1 MMTGSTGHS
10 IKVTESNGS
19 SVFLE
24 MLRGRDGLPG
34 RDGVQGPAGP
44 PGPAGSPGQ
53 QGSPGPR
60 SGGTIYTRWGKSTCP
75 QVGGTELVYSG
86 IAGGTF
92 YNQRGG
98 GANYL
103 CMPKDPEYSPTLR
116 YRGGT
121 QGHAHVYGSEYENSL
136 QGGQDHN
143 VPCAVC
149 RVSTRSTVLMIPAKA
164 TCPSSWTREYYGY
177 IMTELV
183 GDHGRNIRGRTMFEC
198 VDRDQESLP
207 GGGHANTDGALF
219 HHVEVVCNRG
229 LPCPPYNPTQ
239 ELNCVVCTK

>member
-1 MMTGSTGHS
+1 M
-10 IKVTESNGS
+10 ESNGS

-53 QGSPGPR
+53 RGPPGPR
-60 SGGTIYTRWGKSTCP
+60 SGGTLYTRWGKSTCP

-92 YNQRGG
+92 YTHRGG

-103 CMPKDPEYSPTLR
+103 CMPKVPEYSPTLR
-116 YRGGT
+116 YQSGVRS
-121 QGHAHVYGSEYENSL
+121 HAFVYGAEYNRPL
-136 QGGQDHN
+136 QGGHDHN

-149 RVSTRSTVLMIPAKA
+149 RVYTRSTVLMIPAKA

-177 IMTELV
+177 IMTEWV
-183 GDHGRNIRGRTMFEC
+183 GDRGSNIVGRTMFEC

-207 GGGHANTDGALF
+207 GGGHANTNGVLF
-219 HHVEVVCNRG
+219 NHVEVVCNHG

>member
-1 MMTGSTGHS
+1 MIGSIHC
-10 IKVTESNGS
+10 
-19 SVFLE
+19 
-24 MLRGRDGLPG
+24 
-34 RDGVQGPAGP
+34 
-44 PGPAGSPGQ
+44 
-53 QGSPGPR
+53 
-60 SGGTIYTRWGKSTCP
+60 GGTLYTRWGKSTCP

-86 IAGGTF
+86 IAGGTYF
-92 YNQRGG
+92 YQIGG

-103 CMPKDPEYSPTLR
+103 CMPKVPEYSRTLR

-121 QGHAHVYGSEYENSL
+121 QGYAHVYGAEYEAPL
-136 QGGQDHN
+136 QGGHNHN

-164 TCPSSWTREYYGY
+164 TCPSGWTREYYGY
-177 IMTELV
+177 IMTENK
-183 GDHGRNIRGRTMFEC
+183 GFDGQYGIRGRTMFEC
-198 VDRDQESLP
+198 VDRDQESRP

-219 HHVEVVCNRG
+219 YHVEAACNHG